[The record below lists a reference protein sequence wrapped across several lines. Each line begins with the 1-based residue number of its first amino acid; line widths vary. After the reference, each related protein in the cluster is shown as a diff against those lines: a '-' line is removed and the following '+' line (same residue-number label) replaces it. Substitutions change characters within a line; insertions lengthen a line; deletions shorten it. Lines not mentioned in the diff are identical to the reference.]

1 MLQGGGPEAPSAS
14 QAEFS
19 GHLDITALGGAG
31 FASQRT
37 ADDVPGWDVSGYDV
51 LVLDVARADAR
62 KYTLTLK
69 DEVLP
74 RRPDGRDQS
83 TVSWEYDF
91 VVGAGEDA
99 AAGASPGS
107 STAGSARV
115 VIPFQDFQPTY
126 RGKSKPD
133 ADPLDLKNVK
143 RISFMM
149 RRSVLS
155 ARVPMGFGIYA
166 LARVTLGE
174 PANMRHHP
182 SFFGDQE
189 GDFSIVFN
197 SVAVE
202 KKDKSRDDSI
212 DSVAA
217 AKLVQDEQQ
226 LEQQHRD
233 SGASKGSSTLS
244 SWFGRLCGWGR

>member
-1 MLQGGGPEAPSAS
+1 MYLFGGDRPWDASQFTASDDRVRGGKSQSYLTVLKEPESSAAS

-51 LVLDVARADAR
+51 LVLDVARADSR
-62 KYTLTLK
+62 RYTLTLK
-69 DEVLP
+69 DEILP

-91 VVGAGEDA
+91 VVGAAGEEA
-99 AAGASPGS
+99 T
-107 STAGSARV
+107 TAGSTRL
-115 VIPFQDFQPTY
+115 VIPFGDFQPTY
-126 RGKSKPD
+126 RGKAKPD
-133 ADPLDLKNVK
+133 ADPLDLKGVK

-149 RRSVLS
+149 R
-155 ARVPMGFGIYA
+155 
-166 LARVTLGE
+166 
-174 PANMRHHP
+174 
-182 SFFGDQE
+182 SFFGTQE

-202 KKDKSRDDSI
+202 KKDKIARVASI

-217 AKLVQDEQQ
+217 AKLVRDEQQ
-226 LEQQHRD
+226 HGD
-233 SGASKGSSTLS
+233 GGASKGGSSTTLS
-244 SWFGRLCGWGR
+244 SWFWRLCGWGS

>member
-1 MLQGGGPEAPSAS
+1 MLPGPSPS

-19 GHLDITALGGAG
+19 GNLDITALGGAG

-37 ADDVPGWDVSGYDV
+37 GDGAPGWDLSGYDA

-91 VVGAGEDA
+91 VVKGA
-99 AAGASPGS
+99 AAGGGDGS
-107 STAGSARV
+107 TRV
-115 VIPFQDFQPTY
+115 VIPFGEFQPTY
-126 RGKSKPD
+126 RGKPRPD
-133 ADPLDLKNVK
+133 AEPLDLKNVK
-143 RISFMM
+143 RFSFMM
-149 RRSVLS
+149 RRQVLS
-155 ARVPMGFGIYA
+155 WQR
-166 LARVTLGE
+166 LAQLRLCSS
-174 PANMRHHP
+174 RHTVCQGTKIDSRHL
-182 SFFGDQE
+182 SFFAKQE

-197 SVAVE
+197 TVAVE
-202 KKDKSRDDSI
+202 KTSGSRDGSI

-217 AKLVQDEQQ
+217 AKPARDDGQ
-226 LEQQHRD
+226 LGGH
-233 SGASKGSSTLS
+233 GTNGSTLT

>member
-1 MLQGGGPEAPSAS
+1 MLSAPASSAAAASSS

-19 GHLDITALGGAG
+19 GNLDITALGGAG

-37 ADDVPGWDVSGYDV
+37 ADGVPGWDVSDYDA
-51 LVLDVARADAR
+51 LVLDVARANDR

-91 VVGAGEDA
+91 VVGDGKGGT
-99 AAGASPGS
+99 AAGGG
-107 STAGSARV
+107 STAGSTRL
-115 VIPFQDFQPTY
+115 VIPFEEFKPTY
-126 RGKSKPD
+126 RGKPKPD
-133 ADPLDLKNVK
+133 AEPLDLKNVK
-143 RISFMM
+143 RVSFMM
-149 RRSVLS
+149 R
-155 ARVPMGFGIYA
+155 
-166 LARVTLGE
+166 
-174 PANMRHHP
+174 
-182 SFFGDQE
+182 SFFGTQE

-202 KKDKSRDDSI
+202 KRNKGRDGSI

-217 AKLVQDEQQ
+217 AKLARDEQ
-226 LEQQHRD
+226 HHAD
-233 SGASKGSSTLS
+233 SGAPKGSTLT
-244 SWFGRLCGWGR
+244 SWIGRLCGWGR